1 MTKSIQFWI
10 KFSLLNLLIVALF
23 GLLMRYKIGF
33 EFPYLNQKNLQ
44 HAHSHFAF
52 SGWIS
57 HSLMCFMIYFLEKNN
72 LLKQPKTYQHI
83 IISNLL
89 CSYGMLIFFTFQGYA
104 FASILF
110 STLSIVVAYVFA
122 YVFWKNLKTV
132 EFNTAVKNWFKAG
145 LVFNVLSLLGTFY
158 LAYMMASKDI
168 HEKQYLASI
177 YFYLHFQYNGWF
189 SFIVLGLFH
198 DYFKL
203 NQQKYVKIFWLFCIA
218 CIPTYFLSTL
228 WLELPIW
235 IYGLT
240 IAGAVIQT
248 YAWFRFVYYFIQDK
262 RNDLHQI
269 PFFLRYILLFIGF
282 AMSVKLLLQL
292 GSTVPSV
299 SKLAFGFRP
308 IVIAYLHLVL
318 LAIISSSILFYGYS
332 TQLIRNN
339 RAIKLG
345 ILIFTVG
352 VIVNELILAVQG
364 IASFSYTL
372 IPYVD
377 KMLFGAAIILV
388 SGIGI
393 TAFSSIKEE

>member
-10 KFSLLNLLIVALF
+10 KFSLLNLFIVALI

-52 SGWIS
+52 AGWIS
-57 HSLMCFMIYFLEKNN
+57 HSLMCFMLYFLDKNN
-72 LLKQPKTYQHI
+72 ILKYQKTYRRI

-89 CSYGMLIFFTFQGYA
+89 CSYGMLIFFTLQGYSTI
-104 FASILF
+104 SILL
-110 STLSIVVAYVFA
+110 STLSIFIAYVFA
-122 YVFWKNLKTV
+122 YVFWKNLKIS
-132 EFNTAVKNWFKAG
+132 EFNTVVKNWFKAG
-145 LVFNVLSLLGTFY
+145 LVFNVLSSLGTFY
-158 LAYMMASKDI
+158 LAYMMASKNI
-168 HEKQYLASI
+168 HEKEYLASI

-189 SFIVLGLFH
+189 SFIILGLFH

-203 NQQKYVKIFWLFCIA
+203 NQQKYMKIFQMFFLA

-228 WLELPIW
+228 WLELPVW
-235 IYGLT
+235 LYCLT

-248 YAWFRFVYYFIQDK
+248 YAWFKFVFLFTQEK
-262 RNDLHQI
+262 RNDLLQI
-269 PFFLRYILLFIGF
+269 PFFLKYILLFIGF

-292 GSTVPSV
+292 GSTIPTV

-318 LAIISSSILFYGYS
+318 LAIISLSILFYGYS
-332 TQLIRNN
+332 TQLIRNSKV
-339 RAIKLG
+339 IKFG
-345 ILIFTVG
+345 ILFFTVG

-377 KMLFGAAIILV
+377 KMLFGAAIILIT
-388 SGIGI
+388 GIGI
-393 TAFSSIKEE
+393 TAFFSFKEE